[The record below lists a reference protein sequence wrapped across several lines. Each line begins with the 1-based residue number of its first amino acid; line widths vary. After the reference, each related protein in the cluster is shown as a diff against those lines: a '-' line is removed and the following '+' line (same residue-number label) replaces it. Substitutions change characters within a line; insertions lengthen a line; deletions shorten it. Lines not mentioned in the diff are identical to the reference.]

1 MLHLFQQVCKRF
13 TENNRSIHHDYQY
26 GSYMTKHDDWA
37 SFNDVIDI
45 DEKAKWIV
53 EKDLAGASVFLIHHD
68 DFNATCGCETYL
80 LLKTLN
86 RRFGRKIEGA
96 KLNHSCSLFY
106 SVKEYQIIKKTNH
119 F

>member
-1 MLHLFQQVCKRF
+1 
-13 TENNRSIHHDYQY
+13 
-26 GSYMTKHDDWA
+26 MTKNDDWA
-37 SFNDVIDI
+37 SFDDVTDI
-45 DEKAKWIV
+45 DEKAEWIV

-68 DFNATCGCETYL
+68 DFNATCGCETYP

-86 RRFGRKIEGA
+86 RRFARKIKGA
-96 KLNHSCSLFY
+96 KLNHSCSLFS